1 MEGLDIK
8 DVISSKCIKKYKTGY
23 WKAQFN
29 LLKSDRYMVE
39 VYWFPYYLEG
49 ENNKSWFGIYNNKSD
64 AEKIYQDI
72 NIKRLRRILK

>member
-8 DVISSKCIKKYKTGY
+8 DVINSKCIKKYKTGY

-29 LLKSDRYMVE
+29 LLESGQYMVE

-49 ENNKSWFGIYNNKSD
+49 ENNKSWFEIYNNKSD

-72 NIKRLRRILK
+72 DIKKIKEDLR